1 MANHGKAV
9 DTKEIFENMPVAKAL
24 ATLAIP
30 TILSQ
35 LISLVY
41 NMADTYFIGTTD
53 DPNKVAASSLAYML
67 VFFQMSISNLFA
79 IGGGSLIS
87 RLLGM
92 KNDRDARSVAALSF
106 YGSIC
111 ITLIYI
117 TIIWTNIDKLL
128 VMMGASE
135 NTIGYARSYAFWVAV
150 VGGIPATLNTTMAQ
164 MLRSVGYAKVSSFGL
179 SMGGVINVI
188 LDPIFMFVILPSGHE
203 VTGAAMATAFSNTV
217 ATLYLLYKI
226 MLLRKTTVLSILPK
240 DAGPGMKY
248 IGEIF
253 AVGFPSCISAL
264 SNSLSGTIRNNLSAG
279 YGDVSLAAMGIVG
292 KIDSIPLSLS
302 MGLCQGMM
310 PLVAY
315 NYAAK
320 NYKRMKEAANT
331 ARTWSMIFAV
341 VCIIAFEIF
350 TETVFS
356 IFMDEPETLTIGI
369 KLLRICCLATPLMIA
384 NVQMNYMFQA
394 MGKGKES
401 LFLAICR
408 RGLTNIPFLFIMN
421 YFFGLFGIAWTQ
433 AASDS
438 VTLIISFA
446 MYRRLLKGLNIEETS
461 EELKE

>member
-1 MANHGKAV
+1 
-9 DTKEIFENMPVAKAL
+9 
-24 ATLAIP
+24 
-30 TILSQ
+30 
-35 LISLVY
+35 
-41 NMADTYFIGTTD
+41 
-53 DPNKVAASSLAYML
+53 
-67 VFFQMSISNLFA
+67 
-79 IGGGSLIS
+79 
-87 RLLGM
+87 
-92 KNDRDARSVAALSF
+92 
-106 YGSIC
+106 
-111 ITLIYI
+111 
-117 TIIWTNIDKLL
+117 
-128 VMMGASE
+128 
-135 NTIGYARSYAFWVAV
+135 
-150 VGGIPATLNTTMAQ
+150 
-164 MLRSVGYAKVSSFGL
+164 
-179 SMGGVINVI
+179 
-188 LDPIFMFVILPSGHE
+188 
-203 VTGAAMATAFSNTV
+203 
-217 ATLYLLYKI
+217 
-226 MLLRKTTVLSILPK
+226 
-240 DAGPGMKY
+240 
-248 IGEIF
+248 
-253 AVGFPSCISAL
+253 VGFPSCISAL